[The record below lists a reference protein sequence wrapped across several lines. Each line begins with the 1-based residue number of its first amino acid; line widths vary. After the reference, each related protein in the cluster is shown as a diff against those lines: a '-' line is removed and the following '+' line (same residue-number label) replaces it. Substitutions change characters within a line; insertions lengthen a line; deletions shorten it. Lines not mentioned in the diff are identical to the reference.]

1 MVEQIPGTI
10 KKRSYIAASARFN
23 RARGVE
29 ETERCYVRERKN
41 IEVTACGVPLL
52 VAVNNSGKKHKR
64 HSYLSHFNSILDIFV
79 RVIVAKLPLLL
90 F

>member
-10 KKRSYIAASARFN
+10 EHEVLRRQSAA
-23 RARGVE
+23 
-29 ETERCYVRERKN
+29 TYVREKN

-79 RVIVAKLPLLL
+79 CVIVAKLPLLL